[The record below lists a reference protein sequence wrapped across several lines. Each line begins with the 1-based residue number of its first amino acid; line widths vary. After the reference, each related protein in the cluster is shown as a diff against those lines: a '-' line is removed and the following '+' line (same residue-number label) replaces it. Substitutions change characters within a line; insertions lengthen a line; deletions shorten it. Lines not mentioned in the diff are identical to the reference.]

1 MNAAFIEA
9 WVFAS
14 ISSQGSA
21 LRDVLGIAD
30 FINRTAMTRDELEL
44 GVSRLLARNLIEVRG
59 SVFSVTEPG
68 MELRKRYGALLS
80 FSVVKQLASEFA
92 ANPVPDQVS
101 WKVDPEWFEYSWNLY
116 EQEFDAI
123 VKEDMKKLEQEL
135 REDGTIQ

>member
-1 MNAAFIEA
+1 MNAEFVEA

-14 ISSQGSA
+14 INAQGSS

-30 FINRTAMTRDELEL
+30 FINRTAITRDELEL

-59 SVFSVTEPG
+59 SAFFVTQAG
-68 MELRKRYGALLS
+68 MELRKRYRVLLS

-101 WKVDPEWFEYSWNLY
+101 WKVDPEWFEFSWNLY
-116 EQEFDAI
+116 AQEFDAI

-135 REDGTIQ
+135 RDDGTIQ